1 MRRYLLPFAILM
13 SFVAMPANAQSPV
26 GIAFVQ
32 APEQSAGTCLA
43 DNMDKAF
50 ACARQK
56 CSEQDGVV
64 KVRCEGSSREWL
76 RECTIVKAWDNS
88 GKEQELVYSLPAQ

>member
-1 MRRYLLPFAILM
+1 MRRFLLPLAIILGFAA
-13 SFVAMPANAQSPV
+13 VPASAQSPV

-50 ACARQK
+50 ACAK
-56 CSEQDGVV
+56 EECASQDGVSAADCLRV
-64 KVRCEGSSREWL
+64 K
-76 RECTIVKAWDNS
+76 
-88 GKEQELVYSLPAQ
+88 